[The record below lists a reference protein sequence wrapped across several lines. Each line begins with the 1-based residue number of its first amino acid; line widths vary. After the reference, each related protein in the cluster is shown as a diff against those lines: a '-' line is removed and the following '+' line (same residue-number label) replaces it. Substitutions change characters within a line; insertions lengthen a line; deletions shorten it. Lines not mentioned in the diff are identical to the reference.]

1 MLHEREDGKH
11 HGLRTGET
19 TSQVGG
25 GDVVALD
32 ERTLLVDD
40 LVDTIVRVEVGLNV
54 IEESDR
60 SIGTSAT
67 ADGSATCVVKQ
78 DAVM

>member
-1 MLHEREDGKH
+1 MVCVR
-11 HGLRTGET
+11 GET
-19 TSQVGG
+19 ISQVGG

-54 IEESDR
+54 LEQCD
-60 SIGTSAT
+60 
-67 ADGSATCVVKQ
+67 
-78 DAVM
+78 

>member
-1 MLHEREDGKH
+1 MLRRNLSELH
-11 HGLRTGET
+11 HIESYVYL
-19 TSQVGG
+19 QVTR
-25 GDVVALD
+25 GDVVPGN
-32 ERTLLVDD
+32 EGLLLIDNF
-40 LVDTIVRVEVGLNV
+40 VDTDVGVEVGLNV

-67 ADGSATCVVKQ
+67 ADASETCVVKQ

>member
-1 MLHEREDGKH
+1 MVCVR
-11 HGLRTGET
+11 GET
-19 TSQVGG
+19 ISQVGG

-67 ADGSATCVVKQ
+67 ADASATCVVKQ